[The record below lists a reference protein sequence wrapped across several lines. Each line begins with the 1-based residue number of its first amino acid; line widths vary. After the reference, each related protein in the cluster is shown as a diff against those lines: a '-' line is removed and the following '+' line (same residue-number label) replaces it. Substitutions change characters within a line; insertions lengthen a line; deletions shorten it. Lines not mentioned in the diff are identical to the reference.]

1 MAKKNRISVGAW
13 ERIAKD
19 MSKEETTVVDWHG
32 EQLEIR
38 RYLTL
43 GEMINLVDKVIE
55 DCFVGDRFVPAV
67 QEFAFQRAAILVYTN
82 LSLPVNPEK
91 QYDLILRT
99 DIWEQLIRN
108 TDPYQRGS
116 VQTAIDRRIEMLL
129 DTNAETV
136 NRQLAKISSALDEA
150 GSMFDGVEPDDL
162 KKLADAVTGLELD
175 PEKLMQAYMKA
186 SGASAE
192 DGAKQDG
199 KVNHIELRR

>member
-19 MSKEETTVVDWHG
+19 MDKGETTVVDWHG

-43 GEMINLVDKVIE
+43 GEKIALVDKVIE
-55 DCFVGDRFVPAV
+55 DCFVGDSFIPSV

-82 LSLPVNPEK
+82 LALPVNPEK

-99 DIWEQLIRN
+99 DIWEQIIRN
-108 TDPYQRGS
+108 ADPYQLGS

-136 NRQLAKISSALDEA
+136 SRQLAKISSALDEA

-162 KKLADAVTGLELD
+162 KKLADAVTGLGLD

-199 KVNHIELRR
+199 TVNHIELRR